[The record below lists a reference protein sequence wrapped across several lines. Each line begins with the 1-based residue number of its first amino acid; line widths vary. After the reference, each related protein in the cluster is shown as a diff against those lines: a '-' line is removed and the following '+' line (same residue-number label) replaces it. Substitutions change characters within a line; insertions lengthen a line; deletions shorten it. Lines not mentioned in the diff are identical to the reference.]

1 MKNKRKLLVL
11 VGIVPLLM
19 ANSPMP
25 ELTDF
30 EYFSYTLEQDEYTCE
45 NNILSF
51 ELTNETDYFF
61 TSLEYRNDDYSFSTF
76 YPLLEDGFIVPPN
89 EKAKINVELEEPITF
104 EDKLYL
110 EVRGEDFD
118 FDNESTLTIN
128 TIKSTYDKTNNLSTV
143 SINFDLYR
151 GQTNMI
157 YGAIFY
163 YKDSSEQ
170 TFNATQIRNIDNPRP
185 KNTKNYDFSFEIK
198 GDTTKISASDLK
210 NEIIIMNSYYSDM
223 FGYSDILLIVLPA
236 ILIGILIFV
245 VVLIVVLII
254 IYRYKSQIKKS

>member
-1 MKNKRKLLVL
+1 MKNKRKLLIL
-11 VGIVPLLM
+11 VGVIPLLM

-25 ELTDF
+25 ELTDI
-30 EYFSYTLEQDEYTCE
+30 EYFSYTLEQDEYTYE

-51 ELTNETDYFF
+51 ELFNETDYFF
-61 TSLEYRNDDYSFSTF
+61 TSLKYSNDDYSFSALYT
-76 YPLLEDGFIVPPN
+76 LLENGFIVPPN
-89 EKAKINVELEEPITF
+89 EKVKIRLQLDEPITF
-104 EDKLYL
+104 KDKLYL
-110 EVRGEDFD
+110 DVRGEDFD

-128 TIKSTYDKTNNLSTV
+128 TIESTYDKTNNLSTV

-163 YKDSSEQ
+163 YKDSSEP
-170 TFNATQIRNIDNPRP
+170 TFNATQITNIDNPRP
-185 KNTKNYDFSFEIK
+185 KSTKNYDFSFEIK

-236 ILIGILIFV
+236 ILIGILIFA
-245 VVLIVVLII
+245 VVLIVVLILI
-254 IYRYKSQIKKS
+254 SRYKSQIKKS

>member
-1 MKNKRKLLVL
+1 MKSKRKLLVL
-11 VGIVPLLM
+11 VGLIPLLM

-25 ELTDF
+25 ELTDV
-30 EYFSYTLEQDEYTCE
+30 EDFSYILEQDEYTCE

-51 ELTNETDYFF
+51 ELTNDTDYFF
-61 TSLEYRNDDYSFSTF
+61 TYLKYRNDDYSFSAS
-76 YPLLEDGFIVPPN
+76 YPLLENGFIVPPN
-89 EKAKINVELEEPITF
+89 EKVKINIPLEETIAL

-110 EVRGEDFD
+110 DVTGEDFD

-128 TIKSTYDKTNNLSTV
+128 TIESTYDKTNDLSTV

-163 YKDSSEQ
+163 YKNSSEQ
-170 TFNATQIRNIDNPRP
+170 TFNATQITNIDNPRP
-185 KNTKNYDFSFEIK
+185 KSTKNYDFSFEIK

-223 FGYSDILLIVLPA
+223 FGYSDILSIVLPA
-236 ILIGILIFV
+236 ILIGILIFA
-245 VVLIVVLII
+245 VVLIVVLILI
-254 IYRYKSQIKKS
+254 FRYKSQIKKS